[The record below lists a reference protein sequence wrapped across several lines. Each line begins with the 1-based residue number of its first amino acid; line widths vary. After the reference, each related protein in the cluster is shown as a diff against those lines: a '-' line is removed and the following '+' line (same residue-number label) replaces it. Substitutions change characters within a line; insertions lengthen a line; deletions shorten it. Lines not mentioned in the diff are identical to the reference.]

1 MGEMPEFEAGEGMPI
16 PGMMPPRGGSVP
28 MPGMM
33 PRPGKVEFEAP
44 EFEMPEGMM
53 PRGMSTGE
61 FDGMPPMMPNGPGGM
76 PMPGSGEFEAP
87 EFEAPEGMMP
97 GMMGGMPPIM
107 PSNQEGVTPSTPA
120 DTSTGSN
127 SAAVQGHLL
136 PVMSPNPPLS
146 ERQMTMDCAMLLGEM
161 NCNRGMLA
169 SGRLCVWDVREM
181 QCEETSIGWGNL
193 CASVRTEK
201 ECNGYRD
208 CCWDMEM
215 YCDELDNGDCPNRFS
230 ALDIGI
236 DVPTNGGSRTAY
248 MPGAMT
254 PDMMS
259 IAEEAQEAKA
269 EAAGEAMENMMEMMG
284 GG

>member
-1 MGEMPEFEAGEGMPI
+1 
-16 PGMMPPRGGSVP
+16 
-28 MPGMM
+28 
-33 PRPGKVEFEAP
+33 
-44 EFEMPEGMM
+44 
-53 PRGMSTGE
+53 
-61 FDGMPPMMPNGPGGM
+61 M

-120 DTSTGSN
+120 DTSSSSN

-193 CASVRTEK
+193 CQSVRSEK
-201 ECNGYRD
+201 EGNGYRD

-230 ALDIGI
+230 AVDIGV
-236 DVPTNGGSRTAY
+236 DLPANGGSRTAY

-284 GG
+284 GGPMSGPGAMLPMGPGPMMPSPGSFGPGPAAPSNSGSNFGPSTNSGGSSGSSSGSSSSGSASSSSSSP